1 MKKAIFVIIF
11 GLLLSGNVYAG
22 KVKPG
27 SGPLKFDEKTVEHF
41 HIYITKKLNGDAIKA
56 YSLPGYSFNRSG
68 KAFYAN
74 HFLIRGSD
82 EPFIFQWDIKGLNI
96 GPEKGLC
103 SGPYCKYFAKKNKIV
118 WKGAKTKIPRDITL
132 SQLKSVLKDLGFYDD
147 DLSTEIKESK
157 KINTTEKKE
166 SKKISKEYK
175 LEGARPIAFSWDGYA
190 ELIAG
195 TVKFDEA
202 NYKGVLNLEL
212 PNNDGSCD
220 GSYSLQNDGKGT
232 WQISCT
238 NNMGAAGTLK
248 WIKDGSVTGIG
259 RDHNDKKVKFT
270 VSKQS

>member
-1 MKKAIFVIIF
+1 MKKLLGIVVL
-11 GLLLSGNVYAG
+11 GLLLSSNAFAG

-41 HIYITKKLNGDAIKA
+41 HIYVTKKLNADAIKA
-56 YSLPGYSFNRSG
+56 YSLPGFSFNYSD

-74 HFLIRGSD
+74 HFLIRGTD
-82 EPFIFQWDIKGLNI
+82 EPFIFQWDRQDVNI

-103 SGPYCKYFAKKNKIV
+103 SGPSCKYFAKKNKIV

-132 SQLKSVLKDLGFYDD
+132 GQLKSVLKDLGFYDGE
-147 DLSTEIKESK
+147 LSTKKKEAK
-157 KINTTEKKE
+157 KIDTTEKKE
-166 SKKISKEYK
+166 TKKISKEYK
-175 LEGARPIAFSWDGYA
+175 LEGTRPIAFSWDGYA
-190 ELIAG
+190 DLIAG

-202 NYKGVLNLEL
+202 NYKGLLNLEL
-212 PNNDGSCD
+212 PNNDGICE

-259 RDHNDKKVKFT
+259 RDHSDKKVKFT

>member
-1 MKKAIFVIIF
+1 MKKLLGILVL
-11 GLLLSGNVYAG
+11 GLILCSNAYAG
-22 KVKPG
+22 KAKPG
-27 SGPLKFDEKTVEHF
+27 SGPVNFTEKEIKDF
-41 HIYITKKLNGDAIKA
+41 HIYITKKLNSKA
-56 YSLPGYSFNRSG
+56 MKEYGVEGFSFNYGG
-68 KAFYAN
+68 KPFYAN
-74 HFLIRGSD
+74 HFLITGSYKR
-82 EPFIFQWDIKGLNI
+82 IFQWDIKERNL

-103 SGPYCKYFAKKNKIV
+103 SGPACKIFAKKNKIV

-132 SQLKSVLKDLGFYDD
+132 SQLKLVLKDLGFYDG
-147 DLSTEIKESK
+147 DLSTEKKESK

-166 SKKISKEYK
+166 TKKISKEYN

-212 PNNDGSCD
+212 PNNDGNCE